1 MIEKLPSS
9 HTYVLLGDAYMKI
22 QEVSA
27 RCVSSVSF
35 GQYNNQL
42 KFGFKML
49 VLNVIEVFENN
60 KNNKKADCADCAL
73 AVQF

>member
-35 GQYNNQL
+35 GQYN

-49 VLNVIEVFENN
+49 VFNVIEVFENN
-60 KNNKKADCADCAL
+60 KNNKKVDCADCAL